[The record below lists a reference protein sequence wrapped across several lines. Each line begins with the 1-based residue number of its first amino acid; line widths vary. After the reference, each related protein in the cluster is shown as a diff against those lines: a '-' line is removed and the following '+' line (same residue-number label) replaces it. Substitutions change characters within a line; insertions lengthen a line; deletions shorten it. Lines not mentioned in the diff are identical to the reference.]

1 MMSFAC
7 EILKN
12 LICWSM
18 KIFIWKVIIDVTDS
32 AYSLIKIDFQK
43 WENHLPPESAKL
55 PTATKTLLSSLQ
67 ASMTKNLSIKENMLQ
82 LLKVLLKS
90 YMKDCHWNTILF
102 DLCLVLFQR
111 IWLKVNI
118 VQVSLRKLCTSFAQ

>member
-1 MMSFAC
+1 MMPFAS

-12 LICWSM
+12 RVCWS
-18 KIFIWKVIIDVTDS
+18 IIDDTDS

-43 WENHLPPESAKL
+43 RENHLPPESVKL

-67 ASMTKNLSIKENMLQ
+67 ASLTKEVSIKENMLQ

-90 YMKDCHWNTILF
+90 YKKACH
-102 DLCLVLFQR
+102 
-111 IWLKVNI
+111 
-118 VQVSLRKLCTSFAQ
+118 